1 MIIHIGSNDIS
12 KGIPVKKIIDNV
24 DTASQRLQEVKPGI
38 KITLSS
44 IFLHGYDPPKNV
56 NVVEANQALKR
67 YCLTKGWDF
76 IDHGNIAFKHL
87 DKGGMHL
94 TPEGNRLFARNLLA
108 HTKSG

>member
-1 MIIHIGSNDIS
+1 MIAQARILF
-12 KGIPVKKIIDNV
+12 VFFCYE
-24 DTASQRLQEVKPGI
+24 SQSVSSPQNPA
-38 KITLSS
+38 LSS
-44 IFLHGYDPPKNV
+44 IFLQGYDPPKNV